1 MKFNLSI
8 IKYLVAISTIFGAAD
23 IISITITIS
32 DVLSSSSKDIPT
44 KLDFRHA
51 HPNPFNNSVSISF
64 EIPNS
69 KNVNLSIFDMK
80 GRNIRQMNL
89 GVLSTGFHKVLW
101 DGKNNFGNELPSGIY
116 MAVLEVGG
124 KINIQKISFIK

>member
-1 MKFNLSI
+1 M
-8 IKYLVAISTIFGAAD
+8 IKYLVLMSTIFAAAD
-23 IISITITIS
+23 IVNITITIS
-32 DVLSSSSKDIPT
+32 DVLSSSSENIPK
-44 KLDFRHA
+44 KLNIRPVY
-51 HPNPFNNSVSISF
+51 PNPFNNSVSISF

-116 MAVLEVGG
+116 MAVLEVGA

>member
-1 MKFNLSI
+1 M
-8 IKYLVAISTIFGAAD
+8 IKYLVLMSTIFAAAD
-23 IISITITIS
+23 IVNITITVS
-32 DVLSSSSKDIPT
+32 DVLSSSSENLPK
-44 KLDFRHA
+44 KLDIRHA

-80 GRNIRQMNL
+80 GRKIRQMNL
-89 GVLSTGFHKVLW
+89 GALSTGFHKVLW

>member
-1 MKFNLSI
+1 MKFNLAM
-8 IKYLVAISTIFGAAD
+8 IKYLVLMSTIFAAAD
-23 IISITITIS
+23 IVNITITVS
-32 DVLSSSSKDIPT
+32 DVLSSSSENLPK
-44 KLDFRHA
+44 KLDIRHA

>member
-1 MKFNLSI
+1 M
-8 IKYLVAISTIFGAAD
+8 STIFAATD
-23 IISITITIS
+23 IVNITITVS
-32 DVLSSSSKDIPT
+32 DVLSSSSDYLPK
-44 KLDFRHA
+44 KLDIRHA
-51 HPNPFNNSVSISF
+51 HPNPFNNSVLISF

-80 GRNIRQMNL
+80 GRSIRQMNL

-124 KINIQKISFIK
+124 KLDIQKISLIK

>member
-1 MKFNLSI
+1 M
-8 IKYLVAISTIFGAAD
+8 IKYLALMSTIFAASD
-23 IISITITIS
+23 IVNVTITIS
-32 DVLSSSSKDIPT
+32 DVLSSSAENIPE
-44 KLDFRHA
+44 KLNIRHA
-51 HPNPFNNSVSISF
+51 HPNPFNNSISISF

-101 DGKNNFGNELPSGIY
+101 DGKNNFGNEIPSGIY

-124 KINIQKISFIK
+124 KMNIQKISLIK

>member
-1 MKFNLSI
+1 M
-8 IKYLVAISTIFGAAD
+8 IKYLVLMSTIFAAAD
-23 IISITITIS
+23 IVNITITVS
-32 DVLSSSSKDIPT
+32 DVLSSSSENLHK
-44 KLDFRHA
+44 KLDIRHA